1 MRRLAS
7 AALFGSMFGLGLG
20 VSGMTQPGK
29 VIGFLDLF
37 GGHWDPSLA
46 LVMGGAIAVHMPLA
60 WWWRRRMARPPSNPI
75 ARKDDQTG
83 GPDDGP
89 ETDAQTSRAA
99 FARVNPR
106 LVVGAAIFGV
116 GWGLGGYCPGPA
128 LVTLVGFS
136 PGILVFVA
144 SMMMGMWLFHLLS
157 GRDPADLP
165 ISSRPPASVTAL
177 PWVRGSEKTRGATRE

>member
-1 MRRLAS
+1 
-7 AALFGSMFGLGLG
+7 
-20 VSGMTQPGK
+20 MTEPAK

-60 WWWRRRMARPPSNPI
+60 WWWRKRIQTTMQTTTTRPRPPQVVR
-75 ARKDDQTG
+75 AGDQTA

-89 ETDAQTSRAA
+89 AADPRTSREA

-144 SMMMGMWLFHLLS
+144 SMMLGMWLFHLLS

-165 ISSRPPASVTAL
+165 GSSRPSASVTAL
-177 PWVRGSEKTRGATRE
+177 PWVRGNETDPRKTEA

>member
-1 MRRLAS
+1 MRPLAS
-7 AALFGSMFGLGLG
+7 AALFGSIFGIGLG

-60 WWWRRRMARPPSNPI
+60 WWWRQLNRQSNL
-75 ARKDDQTG
+75 AVRADDQTAG
-83 GPDDGP
+83 ADDGP
-89 ETDAQTSRAA
+89 EAAARTGRGA

-128 LVTLVGFS
+128 LVSMVGFS

-144 SMMMGMWLFHLLS
+144 SMMLGMWLFHLLS

-165 ISSRPPASVTAL
+165 TSSRPPASVTAL

>member
-60 WWWRRRMARPPSNPI
+60 WWWRRRMRTTPSTERPQPTE
-75 ARKDDQTG
+75 TG
-83 GPDDGP
+83 QDDGP
-89 ETDAQTSRAA
+89 EGDVGTSRAL

-165 ISSRPPASVTAL
+165 SSSRPPASVTAL
-177 PWVRGSEKTRGATRE
+177 PWVRGSEKDTRKTEA